1 MSTADRCAVL
11 AAVTMAV
18 GWSEGRSDLLYVTI
32 VLLWWAVIELSV
44 AIRAARRKALEA
56 VK

>member
-11 AAVTMAV
+11 AAVTLAV

-32 VLLWWAVIELSV
+32 VLLWWTVIELSTT
-44 AIRAARRKALEA
+44 IRADRKRL
-56 VK
+56 K